1 MSFGQT
7 GPFGQAQASGG
18 GRAPLPRRVRGGN
31 LAPQL
36 RDPDTYQEEP
46 AATTYP
52 DDAVAAWEERSAEAS
67 RDLFASLQA
76 GWLRGRDED
85 EGPAEGPANGME
97 GRS

>member
-1 MSFGQT
+1 M
-7 GPFGQAQASGG
+7 
-18 GRAPLPRRVRGGN
+18 RGGS

-36 RDPDTYQEEP
+36 RDASTYEDTGSYEETGP
-46 AATTYP
+46 YGEESAATG
-52 DDAVAAWEERSAEAS
+52 DAIAAWEERSAEAS

-85 EGPAEGPANGME
+85 EAPEGPGME

>member
-1 MSFGQT
+1 M
-7 GPFGQAQASGG
+7 
-18 GRAPLPRRVRGGN
+18 RGGN

-36 RDPDTYQEEP
+36 RDQDGFDEP
-46 AATTYP
+46 PAVP
-52 DDAVAAWEERSAEAS
+52 PEDAVAAWEERSAEAS

-85 EGPAEGPANGME
+85 EGPADGME